1 MIVKKANLLKHSMSM
16 LLAIVM
22 CLSAFNI
29 CVSAETDSNRSIED
43 GVTYTAPITVG
54 YQMEGYE
61 SYQCG
66 KAGLLGSS
74 AEIKAEGN
82 KLTVTVT
89 GSHDGSDYLTGLNY
103 KDYTTDE
110 SYKPATI
117 LEKDANGNVA
127 KAQFT
132 VPYTESY
139 IYISLEYTSQQ
150 AEYGAALGIDFS
162 NAVKKDNSGEF
173 EKPDTDSEATHT
185 IRLTTGYTKM
195 VNGKYFRESDVIK
208 IPGVDNENNDNVTT
222 GFIESAI
229 GDYAEEAGLVEKDGK
244 YTLILQMSK
253 QGMMGATFRDIH
265 LVHVDL
271 DNIDA
276 QTHELLT
283 PVEKTVNGSEILEY
297 RISLGTKEHLNDP
310 IFMWGIAD
318 INFAGQDM
326 SYYNLTALVPDTNYL
341 VDLSQEKMP
350 EDGYYTATINHVN
363 SSGTNFD
370 SKLLSKEVEIKVK
383 DGKATILTEFTS
395 DYTSTSGNSY
405 AIYGRDT
412 NYQSISAQTVP
423 VSGKSANYVL
433 VNTDDLRKVLCI
445 LNRSGASIDCNGFNI
460 RVDMDTLK
468 KVDSV
473 KSFSFLDD
481 GNYTADVEILNEN
494 GTVDNSLANYFE
506 TTNVPVKAENGKM
519 TLSLRMT
526 KNGLDTFKQN
536 VYEDYN
542 DLTVTPIS
550 GTDLN
555 MVDFN
560 LYYSEDTATLKA
572 NNGDKEITFK
582 VRIKDNSAKKI
593 ADVSLL
599 KDGNYTVDI
608 SCLKDTSNDISMSGN
623 YFDKTSVPVEVK
635 DGKIYM
641 TLSIKTASDDGTMTN
656 LIKGLKHKYNGNWID
671 DNPQEVASPA
681 DGIPRVSSKIQIESL
696 EDPTYVQVYVTAMG
710 WWATLRVVPDLNSLK
725 GDNLSNMLAV
735 PEAKSDPD
743 TYTGMHKNDEV
754 VNVTL
759 STTENDADIYY
770 TVDGSAPVVGTAKTF
785 KYNGAIKIKSQSED
799 INTVTIKAITY
810 KDGSK
815 SFAKSYDVIFLAKEQ
830 DVVIS
835 AKEPG
840 VYSVPYRIRKAF
852 ENDYSMADDA
862 VDGNM
867 IVQVYKD
874 SDGNLKSNYYMAV
887 KARTQNNITGHLLQ
901 LWNIPGNDAPTGSP
915 ADYELD
921 SQKSTVL
928 TTVNEDGL
936 GGKTDY
942 PRLLKFSRDSSGEE
956 SFYIRVDVDAMGET
970 HQSAKIVMDWDKAEK
985 SSLPNGVYSVPYTIN
1000 KAFEQDKSMA
1010 NDVVNGPAT
1019 VEINNGSSVYTL
1031 PVKSRNQNGIIGH
1044 LLNLWNIPGTDAPT
1058 GSPSDYEVDSQLAKI
1073 TKTVKEEGINGTVD
1087 TFGSEFQFTRNSTGE
1102 DYFYI
1107 RVDVDAM
1114 GEDHQ
1119 SAKLVP
1125 DWANAVWV
1133 SEVKNKVSTP
1143 ELTAGGEFKDSK
1155 DVSITC
1161 DTENATIYYTID
1173 GSEPSANNGKIYT
1186 GTITIKETTT
1196 VKAIAIKNGLE
1207 NSSVS
1212 SATYIKVKED
1222 NNNPTPTVV
1231 DVTKA
1236 GRYTID
1242 AQLWHAYS
1250 NQPSMGN
1257 VAFKDEIDLLIS
1269 DGKGNYT
1276 LNVATRP
1283 VLVSGY
1289 TTAVTDMQLADRT
1302 PVTVVEQG
1310 KFTTNTKFDGSE
1322 HELTYNKVFS
1332 IKVEKGQEYVDMR
1345 MKVPY
1350 TPMDAVGAATDGWL
1364 NSRLKID
1371 WDSVV
1376 KVADDYTLNPKTTI
1390 DETGV
1395 ALDYIDSKT
1404 GVKVRAE
1411 KGVFDENIQVSV
1423 SEIANGA
1430 DFDLASKAL
1439 DGTASKFNLYNVNF
1453 LDKAGSD
1460 VEPNGTV
1467 TLSFPVSKDYNSA
1480 NIALYRINADG
1491 TKTVV
1496 KGTYADGLYTVVT
1509 KAGGSYA
1516 VADTTK
1522 QEEPTKPTEEPTQ
1535 PTEPQPTTP
1544 SQDNTQPTTQAP
1556 NNSNAGSNTNN
1567 TQNTTAGNNTSN
1579 NTSSEG
1585 KVGTVKTGDTS
1596 SAMIYFAVMLSAC
1609 AVLAV
1614 VSVKRKGKN

>member
-1 MIVKKANLLKHSMSM
+1 MTAKKVHLLKHSVS
-16 LLAIVM
+16 LVLAIVM

-29 CVSAETDSNRSIED
+29 CVSAETVSNKSIED
-43 GVTYTAPITVG
+43 GVTYAAPITVG
-54 YQMEGYE
+54 YQMDGYE

-74 AEIKAEGN
+74 AEIKSEGD

-117 LEKDANGNVA
+117 LEKDDNGNVA

-162 NAVKKDNSGEF
+162 KAVKKDNSGEI
-173 EKPDTDSEATHT
+173 EKPDTDLEATHT
-185 IRLTTGYTKM
+185 IRLTTGYNERIDGNSYNEM
-195 VNGKYFRESDVIK
+195 SVVK
-208 IPGVDNENNDNVTT
+208 IPGVDNENGDNVTT
-222 GFIESAI
+222 GFIETAL

-253 QGMMGATFRDIH
+253 QGAMGATIHDIH

-271 DNIDA
+271 NNIDA

-310 IFMWGIAD
+310 IFLWGMAD

-326 SYYNLTALVPDTNYL
+326 SYYNITALVPDINYL

-363 SSGTNFD
+363 SIGGKID
-370 SKLLSKEVEIKVK
+370 SKLLSKEVEFQIK
-383 DGKATILTEFTS
+383 DGKATILTEFSS
-395 DYTSTSGNSY
+395 DYGKKGFTY
-405 AIYGRDT
+405 AIYGRET
-412 NYQSISAQTVP
+412 NYQATSARVVP

-433 VNTDDLRKVLCI
+433 ANTDDLRKVI
-445 LNRSGASIDCNGFNI
+445 FISGGASASPDANGFNV

-481 GNYTADVEILNEN
+481 GNYTANVEILNEN
-494 GTVDNSLANYFE
+494 GTVDSSLADYFE

-536 VYEDYN
+536 VYEDYS

-560 LYYSEDTATLKA
+560 LYYLEDTATLKA

-593 ADVSLL
+593 ANVSLL

-641 TLSIKTASDDGTMTN
+641 TLSIKTSSDDGTMTN
-656 LIKGLKHKYNGNWID
+656 LIKGLKHKYSGKWID

-735 PEAKSDPD
+735 PQAKSEPD

-759 STTENDADIYY
+759 STTENNADIYY

-799 INTVTIKAITY
+799 MNTVTIKAITY

-874 SDGNLKSNYYMAV
+874 SDGNLKSNYYMTV

-1087 TFGSEFQFTRNSTGE
+1087 TFGSGFQFTRNSTGE

-1125 DWANAVWV
+1125 DWSNAVWV
-1133 SEVKNKVSTP
+1133 SEAKNKVSMP
-1143 ELTAGGEFKDSK
+1143 ELTADGEFKDSK
-1155 DVSITC
+1155 DVTITC
-1161 DTENATIYYTID
+1161 DTEGATIYYTTD

-1196 VKAIAIKNGLE
+1196 IKAIAVKKGLE

-1212 SATYIKVKED
+1212 SATYTKIKED

-1242 AQLWHAYS
+1242 AQLWNAYS

-1289 TTAVTDMQLADRT
+1289 TTAITDMQLADGT

-1364 NSRLKID
+1364 NCRVKID

-1395 ALDYIDSKT
+1395 ALDYTDSKT
-1404 GVKVRAE
+1404 GVKVSAD
-1411 KGVFDENIQVSV
+1411 KGVFDEGVQVV
-1423 SEIANGA
+1423 VAEITEGTDYTNAV
-1430 DFDLASKAL
+1430 KAL
-1439 DGTASKFNLYNVNF
+1439 EDTGKKFKLYNVKF
-1453 LDKAGSD
+1453 LDKDGNE
-1460 VEPNGTV
+1460 VTPNGTV
-1467 TLSFPVSKDYNSA
+1467 SISIPAPAGYDTSKLSVF
-1480 NIALYRINADG
+1480 RINDG
-1491 TKTVV
+1491 SSKTVV
-1496 KGTYADGLYTVVT
+1496 KGTFVNGFYTIVT
-1509 KAGGSYA
+1509 KTGGNYA
-1516 VADTTK
+1516 LAESGSTITDKQNSENVVKSSTSDT
-1522 QEEPTKPTEEPTQ
+1522 
-1535 PTEPQPTTP
+1535 
-1544 SQDNTQPTTQAP
+1544 A
-1556 NNSNAGSNTNN
+1556 NNANS
-1567 TQNTTAGNNTSN
+1567 GNNQLVN
-1579 NTSSEG
+1579 NA
-1585 KVGTVKTGDTS
+1585 VKTGDNRPLTICLV
-1596 SAMIYFAVMLSAC
+1596 AMLAAC

-1614 VSVKRKGKN
+1614 IDYNKKRKSQGE